1 MKRSKQQNDPLWNNG
16 QTTTSEQTPQP
27 ERIDPV
33 IEAQDQNAQS
43 ASRKSV
49 KSWSALSTALSMSS
63 SSSRTA
69 QTSICEA

>member
-33 IEAQDQNAQS
+33 IEAQDQNSQS
-43 ASRKSV
+43 ADRKH
-49 KSWSALSTALSMSS
+49 KH
-63 SSSRTA
+63 
-69 QTSICEA
+69 